1 VSNQEENMTQDAR
14 ELPVITRSSVLSN
27 LIDAACVTGALAAEA
42 LTPRTAAPPLAIALI
57 TVYLAWSLG
66 PYVLL
71 YFRTGGSRS

>member
-1 VSNQEENMTQDAR
+1 
-14 ELPVITRSSVLSN
+14 LLSN
-27 LIDAACVTGALAAEA
+27 LIDAAYVTGALAAEA